1 MLLER
6 EKEMGLLADLVSGL
20 ESSGGKVV
28 LIRGEAGIGK
38 SSLAMAFVDEQA
50 DKAHIH
56 VGSCDDLLIP
66 QALAP
71 FWDFAR
77 VDPSVRSAV
86 FEGDRPRLLDALMEL
101 LSRSLRPTIM
111 VIEDTQW
118 ADEATLDVIK
128 YVGRRMARTN
138 GVLVLTYRD
147 GAVDYEHPLRAVIGD
162 LHPDNVVR
170 IQLGGLSIDA
180 VSSIIGDSSLDPD
193 AVFVA
198 TKGNP
203 FLVTEMA
210 FSDGESI
217 PSSVQDSVMARV
229 RKLSPGA
236 HEMLKALSVIPEP
249 LPKSDVLG
257 LKPSSEA
264 RLSECQ
270 QRGLLDVGPE
280 VIDRFVGVAPA
291 PGEDLHFWD
300 PSADAERDFVAFR
313 HELIRRAIEDS
324 LTGQEKAVSYRG
336 ALDDLPQ
343 DTHPCLLIDFAAET
357 NDIERLL
364 SLATNSARYAAA
376 VGSHQQAVE
385 DFREVGP
392 HLDHLDPQER
402 AALLDE
408 WAHEEFLTDDVAEA
422 MRLSEMAL
430 ALHEEAGDLRAQSK
444 TLARTAHYSE
454 NAGQRAKAED
464 LARQAV
470 AVLGPNPDGADLAR
484 ALEVN
489 AYLQWMAM
497 NIPATLDLV
506 ERTLQAGGPDIEQSI
521 LIRSLIHRGVAA
533 SITNYPEGRASLDEA
548 RDIAEAAGD
557 WYEMTRALGN
567 HAWAAAENMDLP
579 IASDYAQR
587 AIASAS
593 RHDLSAIEN
602 YATANYARVLELIGE
617 WTQAE
622 DLARDVLDSWTISK
636 MVALPVLG
644 MIEARTGR
652 PTADS
657 TLAKAWESSKI
668 ANEFQRLAPTAR
680 AIAEHAWITGS
691 TDTPVAELKRVMHLG
706 VKRGFTWSPGSIA
719 MWLWKLGES
728 SDVPTGIAEPYRLL
742 IEDEPM
748 KAAEMWSSIGCPYE
762 RAIALSHG
770 DETAQLEALELLDD
784 LGATAVAAKLR
795 KSLREQ
801 GVTVP
806 RGRGKKTRTHA
817 AGLTAR
823 QAEVL
828 GLLEEGLSNVEIADR
843 LFLSPRTVE
852 HHVSAILS
860 KLDSATRQ
868 EAVET
873 ASQQGLLVP

>member
-6 EKEMGLLADLVSGL
+6 EKELELLADLVSGL
-20 ESSGGKVV
+20 GSSGGKVV

-38 SSLAMAFVDEQA
+38 SSLAMTFVDEQA

-56 VGSCDDLLIP
+56 VGSCDDLFIP

-71 FWDFAR
+71 FWDIAR
-77 VDPSVRSAV
+77 NEPSLTPSINQA
-86 FEGDRPRLLDALMEL
+86 DRPGLLEAIMEL
-101 LSRSLRPTIM
+101 FSRSLRPTIM
-111 VIEDTQW
+111 VIEDTHW
-118 ADEATLDVIK
+118 ADEATLDVVK
-128 YVGRRMARTN
+128 YLGRRVARTN
-138 GVLVLTYRD
+138 GLLLLTYRD
-147 GAVDYEHPLRAVIGD
+147 GAVDYEHPLRAVMGD
-162 LHPDNVVR
+162 LHPDSVVR
-170 IQLGGLSIDA
+170 IQLGGLSIAA
-180 VSSIIGDSSLDPD
+180 VSSIIGESSLDPD
-193 AVFVA
+193 AVFAA
-198 TKGNP
+198 TSGNP

-236 HEMLKALSVIPEP
+236 HAMLKALSVIPEP

-257 LKPSSEA
+257 LKPASEA

-280 VIDRFVGVAPA
+280 VIDRFGPVLSDP
-291 PGEDLHFWD
+291 PPDLKN
-300 PSADAERDFVAFR
+300 DFVAFR
-313 HELIRRAIEDS
+313 HELVRRAIEDS
-324 LTGQEKAVSYRG
+324 LTGQDRAVAYRF
-336 ALDDLPQ
+336 ALDDLPE

-357 NDIERLL
+357 NDIQRLL
-364 SLATNSARYAAA
+364 DLATTSARYAAA

-385 DFREVGP
+385 DFREVGR
-392 HLDHLDPQER
+392 HLDRLDRQER
-402 AALLDE
+402 AAILDE
-408 WAHEEFLTDDVAEA
+408 WAHEEFLTDGVAEA

-430 ALHEEAGDLRAQSK
+430 ALHAEAGDLRAQSK
-444 TLARTAHYSE
+444 TLARTAHYTE
-454 NAGQRAKAED
+454 NAGQRVKAED
-464 LARQAV
+464 LASQAV
-470 AVLGPNPDGADLAR
+470 DVLGPNPDPADLAR

-506 ERTLQAGGPDIEQSI
+506 ERTLQAGGPDIDQAI
-521 LIRSLIHRGVAA
+521 LIRSLTHRGVAA
-533 SITNYPEGRASLDEA
+533 SITNYPDGRASLDEA

-557 WYEMTRALGN
+557 WYEMARALGN

-587 AIASAS
+587 AMAAAS

-602 YATANYARVLELIGE
+602 YATANYARVLELKGKWSE
-617 WTQAE
+617 AE
-622 DLARDVLDSWTISK
+622 DLARELLDSWTISQ

-644 MIEARTGR
+644 TIEARTGR

-657 TLAKAWESSKI
+657 TLAKGWELSKM

-691 TDTPVAELKRVMHLG
+691 ADTPIGELKRVIHLG
-706 VKRGFTWSPGSIA
+706 LERGFAWSPGSIA
-719 MWLWKLGES
+719 MWLWKLGEL
-728 SDVPTGIAEPYRLL
+728 SDVPAGIAEPYRLL

-748 KAAEMWSSIGCPYE
+748 KAAEMWQSIGCPYE
-762 RAIALSHG
+762 RANALSHG
-770 DETAQLEALELLDD
+770 DEAAQLEALELLDD
-784 LGATAVAAKLR
+784 LGATAVAARLR

-801 GVTVP
+801 GVSVP
-806 RGRGKKTRTHA
+806 RGKGKKTKTHA

-828 GLLEEGLSNVEIADR
+828 GLLDEGLSNLEIADR

-860 KLDSATRQ
+860 KLDSSTRQ
-868 EAVET
+868 GAVES
-873 ASQQGLLVP
+873 ASQQGLLPTR